1 MTRRNGSIAFYIR
14 CHYWAAV
21 AENRDV
27 GLFCLPHDAVE
38 RRRIRWIHQYRL
50 DLLHDQIGKLSHLL
64 INVSVASCILDV
76 YVIAKLLGF
85 IAYAVKHRSEPW
97 TLDVW
102 HGHPNCAAFLL
113 SQNSTAG
120 ETHCSNADAH
130 QNSHSQLDQALR
142 FHVALPS

>member
-1 MTRRNGSIAFYIR
+1 MTRRNSSIALYIR

-27 GLFCLPHDAVE
+27 RLFCLPHHAIE
-38 RRRIRWIHQYRL
+38 RRRIRRIHQYGL
-50 DLLHDQIGKLSHLL
+50 DLLHYQIGKLSHLL
-64 INVSVASCILDV
+64 INVSVTSCILDV

-85 IAYAVKHRSEPW
+85 IAYAVKHRSEPR

-102 HGHPNCAAFLL
+102 HGHPNCAALLL

-120 ETHCSNADAH
+120 EAYCSEAGAH
-130 QNSHSQLDQALR
+130 QNSHS
-142 FHVALPS
+142 